1 MVTTGSK
8 IERIFAVCCCMAAVA
23 MITGCRSKMDVK
35 TVGTPLSSR
44 NKLAKPV
51 EQPNAVLLKGVK
63 KFFQTRETITIE
75 IEPSVIDG
83 APSFSLLNTTKSGDD
98 DSKAMLVLQENTP
111 TLSLVDRGSHSLR
124 LDGDGKVTVSF
135 HPMGAAWKNKFYY
148 GLNTIKVI
156 ANDLANPRFSTVQ
169 FTLQDF
175 DIMDFSVMSFAD
187 KNEMQTLPD
196 NGGYFEGWLNV
207 VGPAQAVYKDGSSAL
222 TAGMHNIVN
231 GF

>member
-1 MVTTGSK
+1 MIPTSAK
-8 IERIFAVCCCMAAVA
+8 IARILAASCCLVAVA
-23 MITGCRSKMDVK
+23 ISSGCRSKMDVK

-44 NKLAKPV
+44 TKLAKPV
-51 EQPNAVLLKGVK
+51 EQPNALLLTGAK

-75 IEPSVIDG
+75 IEPTVIEG
-83 APSFSLLNTTKSGDD
+83 APSFTLLNTTKSGDD
-98 DSKAMLVLQENTP
+98 DSKATLLLQENSP
-111 TLSLVDRGSHSLR
+111 TLSLVERGSHSLS

-135 HPMGAAWKNKFYY
+135 HSVSAAWKNQFYY

-175 DIMDFSVMSFAD
+175 DIMDSSVMSFAD
-187 KNEMQTLPD
+187 KNEMQALPD

-207 VGPAQAVYKDGSSAL
+207 VGPAQAVYKDGTSAL
-222 TAGMHNIVN
+222 TAGMYPIVN